1 MMPNWLNKVKE
12 HFNQASVTYGADNV
26 WATMLY
32 GSQNYNMAT
41 ETSDVDVKTMLFP
54 TVRATVLG
62 EKTVSTDLVHPDGSL
77 NGVKDYR
84 DTFALYLRG
93 NVRFLETLYSDYQV
107 VNPKYQIF
115 FDQLMENR
123 ELVANSVPRKLMH
136 SAAGMAEQKFKALDH
151 PFPSKVDVLSKYGY
165 DPKQLHHLVRLFY
178 FMFTFAK
185 TLSYERSLRPDDTIR
200 EMLLRVKTNPMPKK
214 DAFEVAEFHRNRI
227 KELVE
232 KCDAGELPEDNN
244 HAAAEDFLNS
254 LALDLF
260 KFRYRIEMEE
270 K

>member
-1 MMPNWLNKVKE
+1 MTDYLEIVRQ
-12 HFNQASVTYGADNV
+12 HFYQASATYGEDNV

-84 DTFALYLRG
+84 DTFALYLHG
-93 NVRFLETLYSDYQV
+93 NVRFLETLYSNYQV
-107 VNPKYQIF
+107 VNPKYQPF
-115 FDQLMENR
+115 FDHLMANR
-123 ELVANSVPRKLMH
+123 ELVANSLPRRLIH

-151 PFPSKVDVLSKYGY
+151 PYPSKVDVLAQYGY
-165 DPKQLHHLVRLFY
+165 DPKQLHHLARLYY
-178 FMFTFAK
+178 FMNTFVQ
-185 TLSYERSLRPDDTIR
+185 TLSYEKSLIPSTGLRN
-200 EMLLRVKTNPMPKK
+200 MLLGFKTDPMPKHE
-214 DAFEVAEFHRNRI
+214 AFDTAKYYKMLI
-227 KELVE
+227 KEIVQKVDNGLV
-232 KCDAGELPEDNN
+232 PEDNK
-244 HAAAEDFLNS
+244 HAVAVDFLNS

>member
-1 MMPNWLNKVKE
+1 MDKWSTKVSE
-12 HFNQASVTYGADNV
+12 HFNFAVDTYGLDNV

-41 ETSDVDVKTMLFP
+41 EDSDVDTKTMLFP

-62 EKTVSTDLVHPDGSL
+62 EKTASTDLVLPDGSL

-107 VNPKYQIF
+107 VNPKYRVF
-115 FDQLMENR
+115 FDQLVINR
-123 ELVANSVPRKLMH
+123 ELVANSLPRKLIH
-136 SAAGMAEQKFKALDH
+136 SAAGMAEQKYKALDH
-151 PFPSKVDVLSKYGY
+151 PYPSKVDVIAKYGY
-165 DPKQLHHLVRLFY
+165 DPKQLHHLVRLYY
-178 FMFTFAK
+178 FMTKFSQTCSF
-185 TLSYERSLRPDDTIR
+185 EQSLRPNDILREELLAIKTTPILKDKAFYIADLYIHQIR
-200 EMLLRVKTNPMPKK
+200 ELVKNC
-214 DAFEVAEFHRNRI
+214 DNG
-227 KELVE
+227 LVP
-232 KCDAGELPEDNN
+232 GDNL
-244 HAAAEDFLNS
+244 HAIAQDFLNS

-260 KFRYRIEMEE
+260 KFRYKIEMEE